1 MTPVIVGQPV
11 ADITVRIRR
20 PCQYDRAALI
30 GMHQR
35 CGPVSRFQRWL
46 GNVSELAP
54 RYLDAVLAGTAD
66 HPALLAETCGES
78 PEVVGLASAGR
89 LPDATYDLGVLVED
103 RYQGHGIGTALCDQ
117 LIGALPVNSSLTA
130 DCLFENRRV
139 LRHLAAYGEVR
150 IGYEFGVAH
159 GVVERSRSRLG
170 TSANQR

>member
-20 PCQYDRAALI
+20 PCQDDRAALI

-54 RYLDAVLAGTAD
+54 RYLDAVLAGAAD

-89 LPDATYDLGVLVED
+89 LPDAIYDLGVLVED
-103 RYQGHGIGTALCDQ
+103 RYQGYGIGTALCDQ
-117 LIGALPVNSSLTA
+117 LIGALPVTSSLTA
-130 DCLFENRRV
+130 DCLFGNRRV
-139 LRHLAAYGEVR
+139 LRHLAGYGEVS

-159 GVVERSRSRLG
+159 AVVERSRSRLG